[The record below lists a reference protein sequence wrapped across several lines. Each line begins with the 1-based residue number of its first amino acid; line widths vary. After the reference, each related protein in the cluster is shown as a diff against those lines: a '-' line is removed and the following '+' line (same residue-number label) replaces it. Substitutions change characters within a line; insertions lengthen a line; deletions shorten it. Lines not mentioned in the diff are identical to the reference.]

1 MMWLLL
7 ALILIG
13 AVLALVTAVRALG
26 AWLRYRRA
34 RIELRDHLTDE
45 VANLLSRTGEM
56 EENLTNLEARSQ
68 QLPVQIAELQES
80 LTTLRILTSALTSTL
95 QQLSR
100 ALSFDAIKAL
110 SAVQL
115 SNLLPSRSET
125 RKPG

>member
-1 MMWLLL
+1 MTWLLL

-13 AVLALVTAVRALG
+13 AVLALVTGIRALE

-68 QLPVQIAELQES
+68 QLPIQIAELQES
-80 LTTLRILTSALTSTL
+80 LTTLRILTSALTTSL

-100 ALSFDAIKAL
+100 ALSFDALKTL
-110 SAVQL
+110 SATQL
-115 SNLLPSRSET
+115 SNLFPSRSET

>member
-1 MMWLLL
+1 MWLLL

-56 EENLTNLEARSQ
+56 EENLASLEIRSQ

-115 SNLLPSRSET
+115 SNLFPSRSET

>member
-56 EENLTNLEARSQ
+56 EENLASLEIRSQ

-115 SNLLPSRSET
+115 SNLFPSRSET

>member
-45 VANLLSRTGEM
+45 VANLLTRTGEM

>member
-1 MMWLLL
+1 MTWLLL

>member
-1 MMWLLL
+1 MLL